1 MVITNLKFLS
11 MKRFLFIA
19 AAFLF
24 AVQLNAQRVGFL
36 DTEKIL
42 ASIPEYNSA
51 KSQLESLEKGYRTK
65 VENEFAAIE
74 KLYNA
79 YQANKGT
86 MSQVVR
92 AQKENEIISKEEA
105 AKKLQE
111 SYFGE
116 NGIMQKKSQELL
128 SPIKER
134 VQAAIERVAK
144 SGGYMMIVDIASQSG
159 VIYTNSQYDL
169 SQEVIKVL

>member
-1 MVITNLKFLS
+1 

-79 YQANKGT
+79 YQENKGT

>member
-1 MVITNLKFLS
+1 

-92 AQKENEIISKEEA
+92 AQKENEIISKEEV

-116 NGIMQKKSQELL
+116 NGLMQKKSQELL

>member
-1 MVITNLKFLS
+1 

-51 KSQLESLEKGYRTK
+51 KSQLEILEKGYRTK

-86 MSQVVR
+86 TSQVVR

>member
-1 MVITNLKFLS
+1 

-65 VENEFAAIE
+65 IENEFAAIE

-134 VQAAIERVAK
+134 VQAAIEKVAK

>member
-1 MVITNLKFLS
+1 

>member
-1 MVITNLKFLS
+1 

-111 SYFGE
+111 SYCGE